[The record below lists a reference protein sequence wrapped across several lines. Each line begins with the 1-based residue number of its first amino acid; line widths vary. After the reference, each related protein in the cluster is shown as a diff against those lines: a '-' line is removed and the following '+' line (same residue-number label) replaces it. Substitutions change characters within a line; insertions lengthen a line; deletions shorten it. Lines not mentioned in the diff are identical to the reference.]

1 MQAGLLSML
10 QMLEPG
16 MREMTVPM
24 SKTPKKNGATT
35 QDNGP
40 VSMKGL
46 KLELLMLTSSAA

>member
-1 MQAGLLSML
+1 
-10 QMLEPG
+10 
-16 MREMTVPM
+16 MREMALTARNA
-24 SKTPKKNGATT
+24 TKKNGATT